1 MIEFFIRFW
10 DLRCLG
16 GFCNLCIFFICWFVK
31 DCEDCVNNCYENVF
45 EEGVNLSLGGNV
57 KIKKREILSLYDLV
71 IDIINLYN

>member
-57 KIKKREILSLYDLV
+57 KIKKEKYWVCMIWLLV
-71 IDIINLYN
+71 L